1 MNSELIKLIE
11 QEAEA
16 ERLKILE
23 AARTRATEV
32 MEQARS
38 QAGDLKDKHR
48 VHSLAHQRAEEA
60 RAESAANLQAMSVL
74 LQAKSRIIGQV
85 FQEAHQSMSQM
96 PRDRHRQVLKALLQE
111 AGRELGDGLT
121 VLTSRDDLKT
131 VQDLAKEIK
140 LKAELKA
147 DPQVSDGIVAIDQA
161 GRSTVLNRFA
171 DRLERARPGLM
182 AQVSEILWG

>member
-23 AARTRATEV
+23 AARARATEMV
-32 MEQARS
+32 EQARA
-38 QAGDLKDKHR
+38 QAGELEEKHR
-48 VHSLAHQRAEEA
+48 AQSLAHRRAEEA
-60 RAESAANLQAMSVL
+60 RAESAANLQAMSL
-74 LQAKSRIIGQV
+74 ILQAKSRIIGQV
-85 FQEAHQSMSQM
+85 FQEAHQSMTRM
-96 PRDRHRQVLKALLQE
+96 PRDRYRQVLKSLLLE
-111 AGRELGDGLT
+111 AGRELGDGLM
-121 VLTSRDDLKT
+121 VLASRDDLKA
-131 VQDLAKEIK
+131 VQELAKEIK

-147 DPQVSDGIVAIDQA
+147 DPQVSDGIVATDRA